1 MNDDRSFS
9 RAAAIAA
16 VVSLPLAAGNL
27 IAMLATVHFDLN
39 GMTDPL
45 VLLHSGSG
53 AAPLWRWSMI
63 LDVLGYYLAIVP
75 LILLLR
81 RSLRRPQPELGR
93 SLRTVPRGLLLHRCH
108 RWS

>member
-1 MNDDRSFS
+1 MMDDRSFQ
-9 RAAAIAA
+9 RVAAIAA

-27 IAMLATVHFDLN
+27 IAMLATVHFNLN

-45 VLLHSGSG
+45 VLLHAGKG

-63 LDVLGYYLAIVP
+63 LDIFGYYLAIVP

-81 RSLRRPQPELGR
+81 SSLREQSPNWVDLFA
-93 SLRTVPRGLLLHRCH
+93 LCLFGLLLHRCH
-108 RWS
+108 RRS